1 MAAVATL
8 ERSVINQRT
17 QGGRKSKAENGG
29 YAYGAPRF
37 GAKPNGG
44 KELVEDSDEQATI
57 EVIRRH
63 RRSGKSYG
71 EVADYLNEQNYPTK
85 RGGKWSSS
93 TVFAICKRLQVS

>member
-17 QGGRKSKAENGG
+17 QGGRKSKDENGG

-37 GAKPNGG
+37 GAKPSGN
-44 KELVEDSDEQATI
+44 KELVEDSEELVTI

-71 EVADYLNEQNYPTK
+71 EVADYLNEQEYPTK
-85 RGGKWSSS
+85 RGGRWSSS
-93 TVFAICKRLQVS
+93 TVFAICKRL